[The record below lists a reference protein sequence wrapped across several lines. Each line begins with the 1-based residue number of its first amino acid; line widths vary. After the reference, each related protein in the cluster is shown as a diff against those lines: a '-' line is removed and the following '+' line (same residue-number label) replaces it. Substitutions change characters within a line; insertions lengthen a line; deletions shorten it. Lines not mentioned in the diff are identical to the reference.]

1 MNIDME
7 RIDVNCAKCGR
18 RWTARIAHIQALR
31 IVVCARCEAAAQT
44 GESKETPHQNEPM
57 GINYPN
63 G

>member
-18 RWTARIAHIQALR
+18 RWTARIADIQALR
-31 IVVCARCEAAAQT
+31 IVVCRRCEGAAQT
-44 GESKETPHQNEPM
+44 AESKDGRRPASA
-57 GINYPN
+57 N